1 MPAPVASFRVEVL
14 GEPVQKNARYRVV
27 GKPRPRMIH
36 SPAFKAFVARLAE
49 AWRAA
54 GHPVINTGRWRI
66 LIHSVWSRQRHL
78 GDISVPLGDLDAPVS
93 AVLDALQEIGA
104 LDDDVRVMEG
114 AQTKSYDPSNPRVII
129 TLEVCDA

>member
-1 MPAPVASFRVEVL
+1 MPSPVASFRVEVL

-54 GHPVINTGRWRI
+54 GHPIINTGCWRI

-78 GDISVPLGDLDAPVS
+78 DTSVPLGDVDAPVS
-93 AVLDALQEIGA
+93 AVLDALQEIDA
-104 LDDDVRVMEG
+104 LDDDARVVEQ
-114 AQTKSYDPSNPRVII
+114 AATKSYDPSNPRVII